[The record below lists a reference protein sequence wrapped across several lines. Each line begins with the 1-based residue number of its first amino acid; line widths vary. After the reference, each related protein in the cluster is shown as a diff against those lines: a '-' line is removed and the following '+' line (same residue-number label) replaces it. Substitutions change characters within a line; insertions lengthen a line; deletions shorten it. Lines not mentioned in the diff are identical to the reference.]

1 MGKRTQKS
9 REVDGRQV
17 KLLTQ
22 EELQQI
28 CQKAVEDG
36 VAKYITVQ
44 KQKKKE
50 EWRSLLFRT
59 KKLLENYTKL
69 KDYAEQ
75 AVVTLEQ
82 AEEVDQTLVNLDVL
96 MKFHLFDEDKTLH
109 RQLRG
114 VNAVKMIM
122 AHVDRML
129 EVYRNNCLNSSQ
141 EVMHRRWFVMEYMYL
156 EREDSKKNTKE
167 IAEIYQT
174 DISNIQKDAK
184 EARNDLTI
192 LFFGLDAM
200 VLYEIKD

>member
-1 MGKRTQKS
+1 MGKSTPGKQKTVRLS
-9 REVDGRQV
+9 
-17 KLLTQ
+17 Q
-22 EELQQI
+22 EELKEI

-36 VAKYITVQ
+36 VSKYITVQ
-44 KQKKKE
+44 NQKKKQ
-50 EWRSLLFRT
+50 EWRGLLFRT

-82 AEEVDQTLVNLDVL
+82 AEEVDETLVNMDVL
-96 MKFHLFDEDKTLH
+96 MKFKLFEDDKTLH

-114 VNAVKMIM
+114 VNAVKFIM

-129 EVYRNNCLNSSQ
+129 EVYKNNCLNSSQ
-141 EVMHRRWFVMEYMYL
+141 EVMHRRWFVIEYMYL
-156 EREDSKKNTKE
+156 EREDGKKTTKE

-184 EARNDLTI
+184 EARNDLTT

-200 VLYEIKD
+200 VLYEIRD

>member
-1 MGKRTQKS
+1 MGKNTPGKQKTVRLS
-9 REVDGRQV
+9 
-17 KLLTQ
+17 
-22 EELQQI
+22 EEEMKEL

-36 VAKYITVQ
+36 VSKYITVQ
-44 KQKKKE
+44 NQKKKQ
-50 EWRSLLFRT
+50 EWRGLLFRT

-82 AEEVDQTLVNLDVL
+82 AEEVDETLVNMDVL
-96 MKFHLFDEDKTLH
+96 MKFKLFEDDKTLH

-114 VNAVKMIM
+114 VNAVKFIM

-129 EVYRNNCLNSSQ
+129 EVYKSNCLNSSQ
-141 EVMHRRWFVMEYMYL
+141 EVMHRRWFVIEYMYL
-156 EREDSKKNTKE
+156 EREDTKKTTKE

-184 EARNDLTI
+184 EARNDLTT

-200 VLYEIKD
+200 VLYEIRD

>member
-1 MGKRTQKS
+1 MGKNTPGKQKTVRLS
-9 REVDGRQV
+9 E
-17 KLLTQ
+17 
-22 EELQQI
+22 EELKEL

-36 VAKYITVQ
+36 VSKYITVQ
-44 KQKKKE
+44 NQKKKQ
-50 EWRSLLFRT
+50 EWRGLLFRT

-82 AEEVDQTLVNLDVL
+82 AEEVDETLVNMDVL
-96 MKFHLFDEDKTLH
+96 MKFKLFEDDKTLH

-114 VNAVKMIM
+114 VNAVKFIM

-129 EVYRNNCLNSSQ
+129 EVYKSNCLNSSQ
-141 EVMHRRWFVMEYMYL
+141 EVVHRRWFVIEYMYL
-156 EREDSKKNTKE
+156 ERKDAKKTTKE

-184 EARNDLTI
+184 EARNDLTT

-200 VLYEIKD
+200 VLYEIRD

>member
-1 MGKRTQKS
+1 MGKNTPRKQKTVRLS
-9 REVDGRQV
+9 E
-17 KLLTQ
+17 
-22 EELQQI
+22 EELKEL

-36 VAKYITVQ
+36 VSKYITVQ
-44 KQKKKE
+44 NQKKKQ
-50 EWRSLLFRT
+50 EWRGLLFRT

-82 AEEVDQTLVNLDVL
+82 AEEVDETLVNMDVL
-96 MKFHLFDEDKTLH
+96 MKFKLFEDDKTLH

-114 VNAVKMIM
+114 VNAVKFIM

-129 EVYRNNCLNSSQ
+129 EVYKSNCLNSSQ
-141 EVMHRRWFVMEYMYL
+141 EVMHRRWFVIEYMYL
-156 EREDSKKNTKE
+156 EREDVKKTTKE

-184 EARNDLTI
+184 EARNDLTT

-200 VLYEIKD
+200 VLYEIRD

>member
-1 MGKRTQKS
+1 MGKNTPGKQKTVRLS
-9 REVDGRQV
+9 E
-17 KLLTQ
+17 
-22 EELQQI
+22 EELKEL

-36 VAKYITVQ
+36 VSKYITVQ
-44 KQKKKE
+44 NQKKRQ
-50 EWRSLLFRT
+50 EWRGLLFRT

-82 AEEVDQTLVNLDVL
+82 AEEVDETLVNMDVL
-96 MKFHLFDEDKTLH
+96 MKFKLFEDDKTLH

-114 VNAVKMIM
+114 VNAVKFIM

-129 EVYRNNCLNSSQ
+129 EVYKSNCLNSSQ
-141 EVMHRRWFVMEYMYL
+141 EVMHRRWFVIEYMYL
-156 EREDSKKNTKE
+156 EREDTKKTTKE

-184 EARNDLTI
+184 EARNDLTT

-200 VLYEIKD
+200 VLYEIRD

>member
-1 MGKRTQKS
+1 MGKNAPKTVRLS
-9 REVDGRQV
+9 
-17 KLLTQ
+17 Q
-22 EELQQI
+22 EELSEI
-28 CQKAVEDG
+28 CQKAVEEG
-36 VAKYITVQ
+36 VSKYITLQ
-44 KQKKKE
+44 DQKKKQ
-50 EWRSLLFRT
+50 EWRGLLFRT

-82 AEEVDQTLVNLDVL
+82 AEEVDETLVNMDVL
-96 MKFHLFDEDKTLH
+96 TKFRLFDDDKTLH

-114 VNAVKMIM
+114 VNAVKFIM

-129 EVYRNNCLNSSQ
+129 EVYKNNCLNSSQ
-141 EVMHRRWFVMEYMYL
+141 EVMHRRWFVIEYMYL
-156 EREDSKKNTKE
+156 EREDYKKNTKE

-184 EARNDLTI
+184 EARNDLTT

-200 VLYEIKD
+200 VLYEIRD

>member
-1 MGKRTQKS
+1 MGKSAPKPKTVRLS
-9 REVDGRQV
+9 
-17 KLLTQ
+17 Q
-22 EELQQI
+22 EELKEL

-36 VAKYITVQ
+36 VSKYITLQ
-44 KQKKKE
+44 NQKKKQ
-50 EWRSLLFRT
+50 EWRGLLFRT

-82 AEEVDQTLVNLDVL
+82 AEQVDETLVNMDVL
-96 MKFHLFDEDKTLH
+96 TKFKLFEEDKTLH

-114 VNAVKMIM
+114 VNAVKFIM

-129 EVYRNNCLNSSQ
+129 EVYKTNCLNSSQ
-141 EVMHRRWFVMEYMYL
+141 EVMHRRWFVIEYMYL
-156 EREDSKKNTKE
+156 EREDSKKTTKE

-184 EARNDLTI
+184 EARNDLTT

>member
-1 MGKRTQKS
+1 MGKSTPGKQKTVRLS
-9 REVDGRQV
+9 
-17 KLLTQ
+17 Q
-22 EELQQI
+22 EELKEL

-36 VAKYITVQ
+36 VSKYITVQ
-44 KQKKKE
+44 NQKKKQ
-50 EWRSLLFRT
+50 EWRGLLFRT

-82 AEEVDQTLVNLDVL
+82 AEEVDETLVNMDVL
-96 MKFHLFDEDKTLH
+96 MKFKLFEDDKTLH

-114 VNAVKMIM
+114 VNAVKFIM

-129 EVYRNNCLNSSQ
+129 EVYKSNCLNSSQ
-141 EVMHRRWFVMEYMYL
+141 EVMHRRWFVIEYMYL
-156 EREDSKKNTKE
+156 EREEGKKTTKE

-174 DISNIQKDAK
+174 DLSNIQKDAK
-184 EARNDLTI
+184 EARNDLTT

-200 VLYEIKD
+200 VLYEIRD

>member
-1 MGKRTQKS
+1 MGKSAPKPKTVRLS
-9 REVDGRQV
+9 
-17 KLLTQ
+17 Q
-22 EELQQI
+22 EELKEL

-36 VAKYITVQ
+36 VSKYITLQ
-44 KQKKKE
+44 NQKKKQ
-50 EWRSLLFRT
+50 EWRGLLFRT

-82 AEEVDQTLVNLDVL
+82 AEEVDETLVNMDVL
-96 MKFHLFDEDKTLH
+96 TKFKLFEEDKTLH

-114 VNAVKMIM
+114 VNAVKFIM

-129 EVYRNNCLNSSQ
+129 EVYKTNCLNSSQ
-141 EVMHRRWFVMEYMYL
+141 EVMHRRWFVIEYMYL
-156 EREDSKKNTKE
+156 EREDSKKTTKE

-184 EARNDLTI
+184 EARNDLTT

>member
-1 MGKRTQKS
+1 MGKSTPGKQKTVRLS
-9 REVDGRQV
+9 E
-17 KLLTQ
+17 
-22 EELQQI
+22 EELKEL

-36 VAKYITVQ
+36 VSKYITVQ
-44 KQKKKE
+44 NQKKRQ
-50 EWRSLLFRT
+50 EWRGLLFRT

-82 AEEVDQTLVNLDVL
+82 AEEVDETLVNMDVL
-96 MKFHLFDEDKTLH
+96 MKFKLFEDDKTLH

-114 VNAVKMIM
+114 VNAVKFIM

-129 EVYRNNCLNSSQ
+129 EVYKSNCLNSSQ
-141 EVMHRRWFVMEYMYL
+141 EVMHRRWFVIEYMYL
-156 EREDSKKNTKE
+156 EREDTKKTTKE

-184 EARNDLTI
+184 EARNDLTT

-200 VLYEIKD
+200 VLYEIRD

>member
-1 MGKRTQKS
+1 MGKSTPGKQKTVRLS
-9 REVDGRQV
+9 E
-17 KLLTQ
+17 
-22 EELQQI
+22 EELKEL

-36 VAKYITVQ
+36 VSKYITVQ
-44 KQKKKE
+44 NQKKKQ
-50 EWRSLLFRT
+50 EWRGLLFRT

-82 AEEVDQTLVNLDVL
+82 AEEVDETLVNMDVL
-96 MKFHLFDEDKTLH
+96 MKFKLFEDDKTLH

-114 VNAVKMIM
+114 VNAVKFIM

-129 EVYRNNCLNSSQ
+129 EVYKSNCLNSSQ
-141 EVMHRRWFVMEYMYL
+141 EVMHRRWFVIEYMYL
-156 EREDSKKNTKE
+156 EREDTKKTTKE

-184 EARNDLTI
+184 EARNDLTT

-200 VLYEIKD
+200 VLYEIRD

>member
-1 MGKRTQKS
+1 MGKNTPGKQKTVRLS
-9 REVDGRQV
+9 E
-17 KLLTQ
+17 
-22 EELQQI
+22 EELKEL

-36 VAKYITVQ
+36 VSKYITVQ
-44 KQKKKE
+44 NQKKKQ
-50 EWRSLLFRT
+50 EWRGLLFRT

-82 AEEVDQTLVNLDVL
+82 AEEVDETLVNLDVL
-96 MKFHLFDEDKTLH
+96 MKFKLFEDDKTLH

-114 VNAVKMIM
+114 VNAVKFIM
-122 AHVDRML
+122 AHVYRML
-129 EVYRNNCLNSSQ
+129 EVYK
-141 EVMHRRWFVMEYMYL
+141 MYL
-156 EREDSKKNTKE
+156 EREDAKKTTKE

-184 EARNDLTI
+184 EARNDLTT

-200 VLYEIKD
+200 VLYEIRD

>member
-1 MGKRTQKS
+1 MGKSAPKPKTVRLS
-9 REVDGRQV
+9 
-17 KLLTQ
+17 Q
-22 EELQQI
+22 EELKEL

-36 VAKYITVQ
+36 VSKYITLQ
-44 KQKKKE
+44 NQKKKQ
-50 EWRSLLFRT
+50 EWRGLLFRT

-82 AEEVDQTLVNLDVL
+82 AEEVDETLVNMDVL
-96 MKFHLFDEDKTLH
+96 TKFKLFEEDKTLH

-114 VNAVKMIM
+114 VNAVKFIM

-129 EVYRNNCLNSSQ
+129 EVYKSNCLNSSQ
-141 EVMHRRWFVMEYMYL
+141 EVMHRRWFVIEYMYL
-156 EREDSKKNTKE
+156 EREDCKKTTKE

-184 EARNDLTI
+184 EARNDLTT

>member
-1 MGKRTQKS
+1 MGKNTPGKQKTVRLS
-9 REVDGRQV
+9 E
-17 KLLTQ
+17 
-22 EELQQI
+22 EELKEL

-36 VAKYITVQ
+36 VSKYITVQ
-44 KQKKKE
+44 NQKKKQ
-50 EWRSLLFRT
+50 EWRGLLFRT

-82 AEEVDQTLVNLDVL
+82 AEEVDETLVNMDVL
-96 MKFHLFDEDKTLH
+96 MKFKLFEDDKTLH

-114 VNAVKMIM
+114 VNAVKFIM

-129 EVYRNNCLNSSQ
+129 EVYKSNCLNSSQ
-141 EVMHRRWFVMEYMYL
+141 EVMHRRWFVIEYMYL
-156 EREDSKKNTKE
+156 EREDSKKTTKE

-184 EARNDLTI
+184 EARNDLTT

-200 VLYEIKD
+200 VLYEIRD

>member
-1 MGKRTQKS
+1 MGKNTPGKQKTVRLS
-9 REVDGRQV
+9 E
-17 KLLTQ
+17 
-22 EELQQI
+22 EELKEL

-36 VAKYITVQ
+36 VSKYITVQ
-44 KQKKKE
+44 NQKKKQ
-50 EWRSLLFRT
+50 EWRGLLFRT

-82 AEEVDQTLVNLDVL
+82 AEEVDETLVNMDVL
-96 MKFHLFDEDKTLH
+96 MKFKLFEDDKTLH

-114 VNAVKMIM
+114 VNAVKFIM

-129 EVYRNNCLNSSQ
+129 EVYKSNCLNSSQ
-141 EVMHRRWFVMEYMYL
+141 EVMHRRWFVIEYMYL
-156 EREDSKKNTKE
+156 EREDTKKTTKE

-174 DISNIQKDAK
+174 DTSNIQKDAK
-184 EARNDLTI
+184 EARNDLTT

-200 VLYEIKD
+200 VLYEIRD

>member
-1 MGKRTQKS
+1 MGKNTPGKQKTVRLS
-9 REVDGRQV
+9 E
-17 KLLTQ
+17 
-22 EELQQI
+22 EELKEL

-36 VAKYITVQ
+36 VSKYITVQ
-44 KQKKKE
+44 NQKKKQ
-50 EWRSLLFRT
+50 EWRGLLFRT

-82 AEEVDQTLVNLDVL
+82 AEEVDETLVNMDVL
-96 MKFHLFDEDKTLH
+96 MKFKLFEDDKTLH

-114 VNAVKMIM
+114 VNAVKFIM

-129 EVYRNNCLNSSQ
+129 EVYKSNCLNSSQ
-141 EVMHRRWFVMEYMYL
+141 EVMHRRWFVIEYMYL
-156 EREDSKKNTKE
+156 EREAAKKTTKE

-184 EARNDLTI
+184 EARNDLTT

-200 VLYEIKD
+200 VLYEIRD

>member
-1 MGKRTQKS
+1 MGKNTPGKQKTVRLS
-9 REVDGRQV
+9 E
-17 KLLTQ
+17 
-22 EELQQI
+22 EELKEL

-36 VAKYITVQ
+36 VSKYITVQ
-44 KQKKKE
+44 NQKKKQ
-50 EWRSLLFRT
+50 EWRGLLFRT

-82 AEEVDQTLVNLDVL
+82 AEEVDETLVNMDVL
-96 MKFHLFDEDKTLH
+96 MKFKLFEDDKTLH

-114 VNAVKMIM
+114 VNAVKFIM

-129 EVYRNNCLNSSQ
+129 EVYKSNCLNSSQ
-141 EVMHRRWFVMEYMYL
+141 EVMHRRWFVIEYMYL
-156 EREDSKKNTKE
+156 ERGDAKKTTKE

-184 EARNDLTI
+184 EARNDLTT

-200 VLYEIKD
+200 VLYEIRD

>member
-1 MGKRTQKS
+1 MGKNTPGKQKTVRLS
-9 REVDGRQV
+9 E
-17 KLLTQ
+17 
-22 EELQQI
+22 EELKEL

-36 VAKYITVQ
+36 VSKYITVQ
-44 KQKKKE
+44 NQKKKQ
-50 EWRSLLFRT
+50 EWRGLLFRT

-82 AEEVDQTLVNLDVL
+82 AEEVDETLVNMDVL
-96 MKFHLFDEDKTLH
+96 MKFKLFEDDKTLH

-114 VNAVKMIM
+114 VNAVKFIM

-129 EVYRNNCLNSSQ
+129 DVYKSNCLNSSQ
-141 EVMHRRWFVMEYMYL
+141 EVMHRRWFVIEYMYL
-156 EREDSKKNTKE
+156 EREDTKKTTKE

-184 EARNDLTI
+184 EARNDLTT

-200 VLYEIKD
+200 VLYEIRD

>member
-1 MGKRTQKS
+1 MGKTPKTVRLSEK
-9 REVDGRQV
+9 
-17 KLLTQ
+17 
-22 EELQQI
+22 ELRDI

-36 VAKYITVQ
+36 VSKYISVE
-44 KQKKKE
+44 KEKKKKE
-50 EWRSLLFRT
+50 WSGLLFRT

-75 AVVTLEQ
+75 AVYTIEA
-82 AEEVDQTLVNLDVL
+82 AEEVDETIYNMDVL
-96 MKFHLFDEDKTLH
+96 TKFNIFEDDKTLH

-114 VNAVKMIM
+114 VNAVKFIL

-129 EVYRNNCLNSSQ
+129 DVYKRNCLNSAQ
-141 EVMHRRWFVMEYMYL
+141 EVMHRRWFVIEYMYL
-156 EREDSKKNTKE
+156 ERKEGKKKTTKE

-200 VLYEIKD
+200 ALYELR

>member
-1 MGKRTQKS
+1 MGKNTPGKQKTVRLS
-9 REVDGRQV
+9 E
-17 KLLTQ
+17 
-22 EELQQI
+22 EELKEL

-36 VAKYITVQ
+36 VSKYITVQ
-44 KQKKKE
+44 NQKKRQ
-50 EWRSLLFRT
+50 EWRGLLFRT

-82 AEEVDQTLVNLDVL
+82 AEEVDETLVNMDVL
-96 MKFHLFDEDKTLH
+96 MKFKLFEDDKTLH

-114 VNAVKMIM
+114 VNAVKFIM

-129 EVYRNNCLNSSQ
+129 EAYKSNCLNSSQ
-141 EVMHRRWFVMEYMYL
+141 EVMHRRWFVIEYMYL
-156 EREDSKKNTKE
+156 EREDTKKTTKE

-184 EARNDLTI
+184 EARNDLTT

-200 VLYEIKD
+200 VLYEIRD

>member
-1 MGKRTQKS
+1 MGKNTPGKQKTVRLS
-9 REVDGRQV
+9 E
-17 KLLTQ
+17 
-22 EELQQI
+22 EELKEL

-36 VAKYITVQ
+36 VSKYITVQ
-44 KQKKKE
+44 NQKKKQ
-50 EWRSLLFRT
+50 EWRGLLFRT

-82 AEEVDQTLVNLDVL
+82 AEEVDETLVNMDVL
-96 MKFHLFDEDKTLH
+96 MKFKLFEDDKTLH

-114 VNAVKMIM
+114 VNAVKFIM

-129 EVYRNNCLNSSQ
+129 EVYKSNCLNSSQ
-141 EVMHRRWFVMEYMYL
+141 EVMNRRWFVIEYMYL
-156 EREDSKKNTKE
+156 EREDTKKTTKE

-184 EARNDLTI
+184 EARNDLTT

-200 VLYEIKD
+200 VLYEIRD

>member
-1 MGKRTQKS
+1 MGKNTPGKQKTVRLS
-9 REVDGRQV
+9 E
-17 KLLTQ
+17 
-22 EELQQI
+22 EELKEL

-36 VAKYITVQ
+36 VSKYITVQ
-44 KQKKKE
+44 NQKKKQ
-50 EWRSLLFRT
+50 EWRGLLFRT

-82 AEEVDQTLVNLDVL
+82 AEEVDETLVNMDVL
-96 MKFHLFDEDKTLH
+96 MKFKLFEDDKTLH

-114 VNAVKMIM
+114 VNAVKFIM

-129 EVYRNNCLNSSQ
+129 EVYKSNCLNSSQ
-141 EVMHRRWFVMEYMYL
+141 EVMHRRWLVIEYMYL
-156 EREDSKKNTKE
+156 EREDAKKTTKE

-184 EARNDLTI
+184 EARNDLTT

-200 VLYEIKD
+200 VLYEIRD

>member
-1 MGKRTQKS
+1 MGKNTPGKQKTVRLS
-9 REVDGRQV
+9 E
-17 KLLTQ
+17 
-22 EELQQI
+22 EELKEL

-36 VAKYITVQ
+36 VSKYITVQ
-44 KQKKKE
+44 NQKKKQD
-50 EWRSLLFRT
+50 WRGLLFRT

-82 AEEVDQTLVNLDVL
+82 AEEVDETLVNMDVL
-96 MKFHLFDEDKTLH
+96 MKFKLFEDDKTLH

-114 VNAVKMIM
+114 VNAVKFIM

-129 EVYRNNCLNSSQ
+129 EVYKSNCLNSSQ
-141 EVMHRRWFVMEYMYL
+141 EVMHRRWFVIEYMYL
-156 EREDSKKNTKE
+156 EREDTKKTTKE

-184 EARNDLTI
+184 EARNDLTT

-200 VLYEIKD
+200 VLYEIRD

>member
-1 MGKRTQKS
+1 MGKNTPGKQKTVRLS
-9 REVDGRQV
+9 E
-17 KLLTQ
+17 
-22 EELQQI
+22 EELKEL

-36 VAKYITVQ
+36 VSKYITVQ
-44 KQKKKE
+44 NQKKKQ
-50 EWRSLLFRT
+50 EWRGLLFRT

-82 AEEVDQTLVNLDVL
+82 AEEVDETLVNMDVL
-96 MKFHLFDEDKTLH
+96 MKFKLFEDDKTLH

-114 VNAVKMIM
+114 VNAVKFIM

-129 EVYRNNCLNSSQ
+129 EVYKSNCLNSSQ
-141 EVMHRRWFVMEYMYL
+141 EVMHRRWFVIEYMYL
-156 EREDSKKNTKE
+156 EREDTKKTTKE

-184 EARNDLTI
+184 EARNDLTT

-200 VLYEIKD
+200 VLYEIRD

>member
-1 MGKRTQKS
+1 MGKSTPGKQKTVRLS
-9 REVDGRQV
+9 E
-17 KLLTQ
+17 
-22 EELQQI
+22 EELKEL
-28 CQKAVEDG
+28 CQEAVEDG
-36 VAKYITVQ
+36 VSKYITVQ
-44 KQKKKE
+44 NQKKRQ
-50 EWRSLLFRT
+50 EWRGLLFRT

-82 AEEVDQTLVNLDVL
+82 AEEVDETLVNMDVL
-96 MKFHLFDEDKTLH
+96 MKFKLFEDDKTLH

-114 VNAVKMIM
+114 VNAVKFIM

-129 EVYRNNCLNSSQ
+129 EVYKSNCLNSSQ
-141 EVMHRRWFVMEYMYL
+141 EVMHRRWFVIEYMYL
-156 EREDSKKNTKE
+156 EREDAKKTTKE

-184 EARNDLTI
+184 EARNDLTT

-200 VLYEIKD
+200 VLYEIRD